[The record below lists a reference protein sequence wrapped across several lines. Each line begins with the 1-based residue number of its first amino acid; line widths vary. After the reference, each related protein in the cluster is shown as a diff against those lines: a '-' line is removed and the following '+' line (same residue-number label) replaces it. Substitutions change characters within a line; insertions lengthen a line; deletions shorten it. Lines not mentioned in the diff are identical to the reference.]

1 MFCYLQH
8 VIMCQTILVLALVM
22 HAFMA
27 PSTTQALS
35 TTQMAPPQVDEANVS
50 VNRAGGS
57 GPMAFLSDVKQTIWE
72 IPEPATL
79 LLLGTGL
86 AAASRFFQRR
96 RRSL

>member
-1 MFCYLQH
+1 MFCNLQH
-8 VIMCQTILVLALVM
+8 VIMRQGIIVLALVM

-27 PSTTQALS
+27 PSQA
-35 TTQMAPPQVDEANVS
+35 DEANVS
-50 VNRAGGS
+50 VNRADSS
-57 GPMAFLSDVKQTIWE
+57 GPMAFLSNVKQTIWE

-86 AAASRFFQRR
+86 AAASRFMQRR